1 MADVIEGK
9 FMEAV
14 DNDPGYGQLFA
25 VLIRRRFW
33 LLGVFSGV
41 LAIAAA
47 LTLTAQPQYQSSMQ
61 LLIEP
66 NYQGKENNSGETDL
80 QFADSDVEID
90 NATQLTLMRSSQLLQ
105 RAVKVL
111 KPVYPEIT
119 VDEIK
124 QSLGVTQ
131 LVEDKVKTKVFQISY
146 VDSDP
151 EKAERVLEAI
161 QKVYQDYN
169 REQQRLRLDK
179 GLSFINDQL
188 PEVQGQVTE
197 AENALERFRRQQ
209 NLIDPE
215 AQSKA
220 LFEALNA
227 VRQDQRTNLAQ
238 LKDIQARYAALQQ
251 QLKRSPQEALVASRL
266 SQSSRYQT
274 LLNELQKTEL
284 NLVQQRLR
292 FKDADP
298 HIKPILQQREKQISL
313 LQEEVRRVLGTVPAQ
328 LNRPGEDLLTT
339 GQLGA
344 VDLTLVSQLVESQVN
359 LQALQARSQSIAQT
373 ESQLTAELKR
383 FPQLLAEYGRLQ
395 PNVDVS
401 RETLQELLKARQE
414 LALQIARGGFDWQ
427 VVEEAKAGQQ
437 ISPSLKQNLLL
448 GAVAGLMLGVAAAF
462 IREGIDDSV
471 QSGDDLKR
479 QVALP
484 LLGLLPE
491 APRSSTSE
499 SLMQLPFRR
508 PQVLTPATVQVV
520 NWPPFRESLDLLY
533 KNIQLLNSTFPFKS
547 LVVTSALSGEGKSTL
562 ALGLAMSAAR
572 LHQRVL
578 LIDADLRRPSLHKQ
592 LNLPNEQGL
601 STLLATDTPVSIDP
615 SYIQPAIAYSNIS
628 ILTAGPTPTDPA
640 KLLSSRR
647 LGELIAA
654 FEESYDLVVVDTP
667 PVLGIVD
674 AMLAASF
681 CSGVLMVGRIGQ
693 VTRSELNQA
702 TNMLSKLNVIGV
714 IANGAEISPNSYLPY
729 GRSA

>member
-1 MADVIEGK
+1 MADVIESK
-9 FMEAV
+9 FMEAG

-47 LTLTAQPQYQSSMQ
+47 LTLTEQPQYQSSMQ
-61 LLIEP
+61 LLVEP
-66 NYQGKENNSGETDL
+66 NYQAKENNNGDTDL
-80 QFADSDVEID
+80 QFADSNIEID

-111 KPVYPEIT
+111 EPVYPEIT
-119 VDEIK
+119 VDDLK
-124 QSLGVTQ
+124 KSLGVTQ
-131 LVEDKVKTKVFQISY
+131 IVEDKVKTKIFQVSY

-151 EKAERVLEAI
+151 QKAERVLEAI

-179 GLSFINDQL
+179 GLSFINKQL
-188 PEVQGQVTE
+188 PEVQKQVTQ
-197 AENALERFRRQQ
+197 AESALERFRRQQ

-238 LKDIQARYAALQQ
+238 LKDVQARYAALQQ

-298 HIKPILQQREKQISL
+298 HIKPILQQRDKQIGL

-359 LQALQARSQSIAQT
+359 LQALQARGQSLAQT

-437 ISPSLKQNLLL
+437 ISPSLKRNLLL

-462 IREGIDDSV
+462 IREGVDDSV

-491 APRSSTSE
+491 APRSSTNE
-499 SLMQLPFRR
+499 SLIPFRR

-533 KNIQLLNSTFPFKS
+533 KNIQLLNSAFPFKS

-654 FEESYDLVVVDTP
+654 FEDSYDLVLVDTP

-674 AMLAASF
+674 AMLVASF